1 MPRPAIASMSLGRPG
16 IHSLTDKLEEAAK
29 HGFEGIELFYED
41 LEHLARKL
49 SNTSSSN
56 SSPSRNDLLSAARR
70 VRQLCDS
77 LHLTIICLQPFSFY
91 EGLLSRTQH
100 THLLSQKLP
109 LWFSLAR
116 ILNTTTIQVPSNF
129 LPSTLA
135 TGDLDIIVSDLR
147 ALADLGA
154 QKNPPIRFAYEA
166 LAWGTHVDT
175 WEASWAIVQRVN
187 RPNFGLCLDTFN
199 IAGRVYADPA
209 SLTGKTATAEAD
221 LAASIS
227 RLRRSVDPRKVFYV
241 QVVDGE
247 RLSAPL
253 VEGHKFYVPGQP
265 ARMSWSRN
273 ARLFVGEEDRGGY
286 LPVMEVAQ
294 AFLDIGFDGWVS
306 MELFSRTLADPDPR
320 TPAEHARR
328 GIESWRKL
336 TRALK
341 LDRQGS
347 GNL

>member
-1 MPRPAIASMSLGRPG
+1 MSLGRPG
-16 IHSLTDKLEEAAK
+16 IHSLTDKLEQASK

-41 LEHLARKL
+41 LEHFAREL
-49 SNTSSSN
+49 SNTSSSD
-56 SSPSRNDLLSAARR
+56 SAPSRNNLLSAARR

-77 LHLTIICLQPFSFY
+77 LHLTIISLQPFTFY

-100 THLLSQKLP
+100 SHLLSQKLP
-109 LWFSLAR
+109 LWLSLAHT
-116 ILNTTTIQVPSNF
+116 LNTTTIQVPSNF
-129 LPSTLA
+129 LPSTQT
-135 TGDLDIIVSDLR
+135 TGDLEIIVSDLR

-154 QKNPPIRFAYEA
+154 QENPPIRFAYEA

-175 WEASWAIVQRVN
+175 WEASWYIVQRVN

-209 SLTGKTATAEAD
+209 SPTGKTATAEAD
-221 LAASIS
+221 LAASIAQ
-227 RLRRSVDPRKVFYV
+227 LRRSVDPQKVFYV

-253 VEGHKFYVPGQP
+253 VEGHEFYVPGQP

-273 ARLFVGEEDRGGY
+273 ARLFLGEEDRGGY
-286 LPVMEVAQ
+286 LPAMEVAR
-294 AFLDIGFDGWVS
+294 AFFDIGFDGWVS
-306 MELFSRTLADPDPR
+306 MELFSRTLADPDAR

-336 TRALK
+336 RRELK
-341 LDRQGS
+341 LDRRGS
-347 GNL
+347 SNL